1 VTPGDN
7 LTAVP
12 TLFGLS
18 NTECAE
24 VTARPSY
31 KSNGYQ
37 GHRAEV
43 TIARVG
49 CVFWLV
55 ELGSIYFY
63 PDTQCA
69 RPLLVWQKGQ
79 A

>member
-1 VTPGDN
+1 MNSLGI
-7 LTAVP
+7 
-12 TLFGLS
+12 
-18 NTECAE
+18 
-24 VTARPSY
+24 
-31 KSNGYQ
+31 
-37 GHRAEV
+37 

-55 ELGSIYFY
+55 ELGAIYFY

-79 A
+79 ACADSGQR